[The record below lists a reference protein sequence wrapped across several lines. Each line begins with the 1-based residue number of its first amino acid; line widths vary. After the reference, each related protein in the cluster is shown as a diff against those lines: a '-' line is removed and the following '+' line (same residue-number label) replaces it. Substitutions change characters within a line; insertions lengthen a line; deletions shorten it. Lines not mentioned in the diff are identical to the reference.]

1 MNSVFSDKISTY
13 FDTLCI
19 GPPSYTKNRTLN
31 NVVAYPLLPSFLAKN
46 SSKIIT
52 LGEAIANGL
61 EIVDTGI
68 INRIQVHNH
77 SNAYVLAKESEI
89 LLGETQE
96 RSIQFSCILPPFKKT
111 SIAVSCVEEGRPAIP
126 NKIFT
131 DHGECP
137 WPIRSFKNE
146 QLARNGEPIQFWVW
160 ERIRKYLKDTKTE
173 SSTHSLYNSIK
184 KHKQKL
190 ISLSSS
196 YPINQGQVGVVF
208 NVGNSLYIESFS
220 DPELFAE
227 SYKEILYSALSEAL
241 FLPSDHIIDP
251 NNIPNLFE
259 RIKQITKN
267 ASTLNNSRKHVGQ
280 TITFGEPF
288 LSGQALFNEKGLV
301 HLSGHQRCLGKNKKF
316 TALLSELNSAQSR
329 WEKSS
334 PVFLSEIR
342 SIYRNRKTCYDNF
355 KKQLRRSSNLK
366 NELQKKFNNHPKQH
380 SSNTSKVK
388 VRPFSK
394 TMLELFVRIFRNN
407 RD

>member
-1 MNSVFSDKISTY
+1 MSSIISNKISTY

-19 GPPSYTKNRTLN
+19 GPPSYTKNGTLN
-31 NVVAYPLLPSFLAKN
+31 NVVAYPLFPSFLAKK
-46 SSKIIT
+46 SSRIIT
-52 LGEAIANGL
+52 LGEALANGL

-68 INRIQVHNH
+68 INRIQAYNHN
-77 SNAYVLAKESEI
+77 NASVLAKESEI

-126 NKIFT
+126 NQKFT
-131 DHGECP
+131 DHGACP
-137 WPIRSFKNE
+137 WTIRSFKNE
-146 QLARNGEPIQFWVW
+146 QLARNGEPTQFWVW
-160 ERIRKYLKDTKTE
+160 ERIRKFLRDTKTE

-184 KHKQKL
+184 KYNQKL

-196 YPINQGQVGVVF
+196 YPISQGQVGVVF

-220 DPELFAE
+220 DPEIFAE
-227 SYKEILYSALSEAL
+227 SYKGTVYSALSEAL
-241 FLPSDHIIDP
+241 FLPSDQIIDP
-251 NNIPNLFE
+251 NNLPILFE

-267 ASTLNNSRKHVGQ
+267 VSTLKNSRGHVGQ

-316 TALLSELNSAQSR
+316 TAILSELNSAQSR

-342 SIYRNRKTCYDNF
+342 SIYRNRKICYDNF

-366 NELQKKFNNHPKQH
+366 IESQKKFNNYPKQH
-380 SSNTSKVK
+380 SSNGTKFK
-388 VRPFSK
+388 IRPFSK
-394 TMLELFVRIFRNN
+394 TMLELFVHIFRNN

>member
-1 MNSVFSDKISTY
+1 MNSIFSDKISTY

-19 GPPSYTKNRTLN
+19 GPPSYTKKGTLS
-31 NVVAYPLLPSFLAKN
+31 NVVAYPLFPSFLAKN

-52 LGEAIANGL
+52 LGEAMTNGL

-77 SNAYVLAKESEI
+77 NIASVLAKESEI

-96 RSIQFSCILPPFKKT
+96 RSIQYSCILPPFKKT
-111 SIAVSCVEEGRPAIP
+111 SLTVSCVEEGRPAIP
-126 NKIFT
+126 NQKFT
-131 DHGECP
+131 DHGACP

-146 QLARNGEPIQFWVW
+146 QLARTGEPPQFWVW

-173 SSTHSLYNSIK
+173 SSTHSLYGFIK
-184 KHKQKL
+184 KYKQKL

-208 NVGNSLYIESFS
+208 NVGHSLYIESFS

-227 SYKEILYSALSEAL
+227 SYKETLFSALSEAL
-241 FLPSDHIIDP
+241 FLPSDQIIDP
-251 NNIPNLFE
+251 NTISNLFE
-259 RIKQITKN
+259 RIKQISKN
-267 ASTLNNSRKHVGQ
+267 ARTLNNSRKNVGQ

-316 TALLSELNSAQSR
+316 TALLSKLNSAQSR

-334 PVFLSEIR
+334 PVFLSEVR
-342 SIYRNRKTCYDNF
+342 STYRNRKVCYDNF
-355 KKQLRRSSNLK
+355 KKQLKRSSNLK
-366 NELQKKFNNHPKQH
+366 TESQRNFNNYQKHD
-380 SSNTSKVK
+380 SSNLSKFK
-388 VRPFSK
+388 IRPFSK
-394 TMLELFVRIFRNN
+394 TILELFIRIFRNK